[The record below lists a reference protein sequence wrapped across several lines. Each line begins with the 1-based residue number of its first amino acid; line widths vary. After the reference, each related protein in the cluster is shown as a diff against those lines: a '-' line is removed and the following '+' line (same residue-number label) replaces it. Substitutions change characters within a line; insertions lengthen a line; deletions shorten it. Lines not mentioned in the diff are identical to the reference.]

1 MSSVRP
7 GRVLIVR
14 LSSLGDV
21 VHTVPAVVAL
31 RRGLPD
37 AKLAWVVEAPYREI
51 VELCAPVDAVIVSR
65 TRRWPHLLHSPAAW
79 AASRRFLRDL
89 RQHGRGAVAL
99 DFQGLIKS
107 AAIARASGAAERF
120 GFDRSAIREP
130 LALSFL
136 NRRVEVDPSMHVVD
150 QNHALALAVGAAGG
164 PADFTSFSAL
174 PDDPRGRFAGLR
186 GTVLLHPGAGQAR
199 KLWPE
204 ERFVAIARN
213 LLRRG
218 AHVAVVWGPGER
230 ERAARIAA
238 ASGAALV
245 PDSNLRELAALL
257 AGARLVVSG
266 DSGPLHLA
274 AALGAPVIGLYGPTR
289 VARNG
294 PYGQLDHCVSS
305 PENAM
310 GALTVAMVDA
320 MIERVLG

>member
-1 MSSVRP
+1 MTSVRP
-7 GRVLIVR
+7 GRLLIVR

-51 VELCAPVDAVIVSR
+51 VELCAPVDAVVVSR
-65 TRRWPHLLHSPAAW
+65 TRRWARLLQSPTAW

-107 AAIARASGAAERF
+107 AAIARASGAAARL
-120 GFDRSAIREP
+120 GFDRNAIREP
-130 LALSFL
+130 LALPFL
-136 NRRVEVDPSMHVVD
+136 NRRVAVDPSMHVVD
-150 QNHALALAVGAAGG
+150 QNCALALAAGAAGG
-164 PADFTSFSAL
+164 PADFSSFSAL
-174 PDDPRGRFAGLR
+174 PGDPQGRFVEFR
-186 GTVLLHPGAGQAR
+186 GAVLLHPGAGQAR

-218 AHVAVVWGPGER
+218 ARVAVVWGPGEH
-230 ERAARIAA
+230 ERAAGIAA
-238 ASGAALV
+238 VSGAALV

-257 AGARLVVSG
+257 AGARLVISG

-274 AALGAPVIGLYGPTR
+274 AALGAPVVGLYGPTR

-294 PYGQLDHCVSS
+294 PYGQLDHCVSA